1 MNKKGGVIVSY
12 KSKAD
17 RLREKVRQDLLI
29 QLEQKGLDGEHYKNL
44 IDDYI
49 FMYLQKEKCQKDINE
64 NGVIIEYTNSYGKKS
79 RKKNES
85 CDMILKTNNQMIKI
99 LEFLKINPDEN
110 IDGSDNDEL

>member
-1 MNKKGGVIVSY
+1 M
-12 KSKAD
+12 
-17 RLREKVRQDLLI
+17 
-29 QLEQKGLDGEHYKNL
+29 
-44 IDDYI
+44 
-49 FMYLQKEKCQKDINE
+49 
-64 NGVIIEYTNSYGKKS
+64 IIEYTNSYGKKS

>member
-1 MNKKGGVIVSY
+1 MSY

-49 FMYLQKEKCQKDINE
+49 FLYKQ
-64 NGVIIEYTNSYGKKS
+64 
-79 RKKNES
+79 KKNA
-85 CDMILKTNNQMIKI
+85 KRY
-99 LEFLKINPDEN
+99 
-110 IDGSDNDEL
+110 